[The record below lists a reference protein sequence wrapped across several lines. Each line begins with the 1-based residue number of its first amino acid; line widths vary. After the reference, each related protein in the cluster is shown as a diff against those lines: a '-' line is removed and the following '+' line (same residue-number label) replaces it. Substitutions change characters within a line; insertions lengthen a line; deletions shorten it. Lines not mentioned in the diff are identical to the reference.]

1 MAAAFVLDRA
11 SILERL
17 GGDEEIYAMMV
28 DMFVADVENN
38 CTALATALAAGDV
51 ESLKRAAHTVKGL
64 LATFSDDDGA
74 VEANFVEKNAREDEL
89 ANLGPAV
96 ADIQSRLREVS
107 AVLSTGQA

>member
-74 VEANFVEKNAREDEL
+74 VEANFVEKTPGKTNSPTWAPPLRIFS
-89 ANLGPAV
+89 PACV
-96 ADIQSRLREVS
+96 KCLPF
-107 AVLSTGQA
+107 

>member
-38 CTALATALAAGDV
+38 CTALATALAAMPRVQALVHTGGADRIRA
-51 ESLKRAAHTVKGL
+51 LNAAAHNS
-64 LATFSDDDGA
+64 ATTRYGT
-74 VEANFVEKNAREDEL
+74 
-89 ANLGPAV
+89 P
-96 ADIQSRLREVS
+96 SRMIS
-107 AVLSTGQA
+107 

>member
-38 CTALATALAAGDV
+38 CSALATAHATGDV
-51 ESLKRAAHTVKGL
+51 EALQRTAHTVKGL

-74 VEANFVEKNAREDEL
+74 AEAHFVEKNVRADQL
-89 ANLGPAV
+89 ANLAAAV
-96 ADIQSRLREVS
+96 ADIQSRLREVA
-107 AVLSTGQA
+107 AVLRAGQA